1 MVVFYGQYKKIA
13 RLAKSEFGSANVC
26 LCEYQNKL
34 FVLKFG
40 GDQSLV
46 NEFEVLKKFKGFPYV
61 VQVIKLFEDYIGDD
75 LTLFLVMEACYPC
88 KTIEQK
94 IESNEVI
101 NEADFSKY
109 LFQIIRFLNAC
120 IQKNVLVVDLN
131 LGNVLLNNEGNLFI
145 IDAGLWVNGRI
156 DKNGN
161 CLDDGDEFLNLV
173 LSLSQLT
180 GDSAYVEEEIK
191 MYRRDNSCDSSL
203 LPFLKQLRRDTIVYY

>member
-1 MVVFYGQYKKIA
+1 
-13 RLAKSEFGSANVC
+13 
-26 LCEYQNKL
+26 
-34 FVLKFG
+34 
-40 GDQSLV
+40 
-46 NEFEVLKKFKGFPYV
+46 
-61 VQVIKLFEDYIGDD
+61 
-75 LTLFLVMEACYPC
+75 
-88 KTIEQK
+88 
-94 IESNEVI
+94 
-101 NEADFSKY
+101 